1 MYAKSLNDAKQMHAA
16 MKALV
21 GESPHA
27 DVKNIFGLEGNVEV
41 RLCCMIFEIVPAQ
54 EDVCI
59 ANLLFRKL
67 MSASCVHLSCMY
79 VRSQLRTYVRTYTS

>member
-1 MYAKSLNDAKQMHAA
+1 MYAKSLYDAKQMHAA

-54 EDVCI
+54 EDVSI

-79 VRSQLRTYVRTYTS
+79 VRSQLCTYVRTYTS

>member
-1 MYAKSLNDAKQMHAA
+1 MYAKSLSDAKQMHAA

-27 DVKNIFGLEGNVEV
+27 DVKNIFGLEGNAEV

-54 EDVCI
+54 ENVCI

-67 MSASCVHLSCMY
+67 MSASCVCVFVMY
-79 VRSQLRTYVRTYTS
+79 VRRQLRTPRALI